1 MRQLPEDLEAERSLL
16 ATLCAPGADR
26 KAAELVD
33 VLQPADFHHPNHR
46 RVYQALRGLV
56 LKGTEI
62 STVALLDAL
71 GKEARPV
78 GGMVGL
84 VDILQGG
91 EEVGRPEVLCDLL
104 VKHRKRREL
113 IRIGAQVAQQA
124 QEGESSPES
133 IADGAAMALAVLQ
146 GCRTGS
152 GLSGVGEACP
162 GVLEALQGANTP
174 GTLSGFDRL
183 DGLTQGF
190 QPGQLILLAA
200 RPGIGKTSL
209 ALNWSLNAA
218 SSCGWVAYF
227 SLEMTRGELARRLA
241 CNLGSVPQRAVK
253 ERRLTQGQMEAFLR
267 AMAALDRMP
276 LLINDSASVT
286 AAEIRAQVLRE
297 ATRRGAPPALVVV
310 DHLSLVASPEASRS
324 KNETQR
330 LAEISW
336 ALKVLAKDV
345 QTPVV
350 ALSQM
355 SREIEKDKRK
365 PRLSDLRDSGALEQ
379 DADIVAFIH
388 RDPKPQMGGEPDRGA
403 TLIVAKHRD
412 GELDEIPMEFQGG
425 FCRYE
430 EAAPRSTG
438 EADRGWL

>member
-1 MRQLPEDLEAERSLL
+1 MRPLPEDLDAERSLL

-46 RVYQALRGLV
+46 RVYQALRALV
-56 LKGTEI
+56 LKGTEV
-62 STVALLDAL
+62 STVALLDAM
-71 GKEARPV
+71 GREAKAI
-78 GGMVGL
+78 GGLVGL
-84 VDILQGG
+84 VGILEA

-124 QEGESSPES
+124 QEGDASPEA

-146 GCRTGS
+146 GGRTGS
-152 GLSGVGEACP
+152 GLAGVGEACS
-162 GVLEALQGANTP
+162 GVLEALQGASVTGTP
-174 GTLSGFDRL
+174 VGFDRL

-241 CNLGSVPQRAVK
+241 CNLGSVSQRAVK

-267 AMAALDRMP
+267 ALSTLDRMP

-310 DHLSLVASPEASRS
+310 DHVALVSSPEASRM

-336 ALKVLAKDV
+336 AFKVLAKDV
-345 QTPVV
+345 GTPVV

-388 RDPKPQMGGEPDRGA
+388 RDPKPQTGGEPDRGA

-430 EAAPRSTG
+430 EAAPRSTVDDG
-438 EADRGWL
+438 RGW